1 MIGNP
6 KASPCGALAP
16 ASVYGHTGFTGT
28 CFWIDPDNQLIYI
41 FLSNRVNPSRA
52 NNKLGSLDIRTR
64 IQDAIYKAIDRKSQ
78 KIRNFVTV
86 LTDKVLIKS
95 RYMLYGHGDDF
106 YNAKNEVKINFS
118 SNVWHGANL
127 DKLKEHLIEHFDKL
141 TRYPEPDAA
150 TLKRL
155 LARRYEIKE
164 ENIVVTNGSIT
175 AFYLLAQAWRGAKSM
190 IAIPSFSEYEDACR
204 LHEHEISFF
213 PTSDDLS
220 ELSLEGQDFCWICN
234 PNNPDGKLIHRTELL
249 RLISAN
255 PQTTFIIDQAYV
267 AFTTEDMLK
276 PSDVKT
282 HKNLIL
288 VQSIS
293 KAYNIPGLR
302 IGYLVAS
309 PEIAEKV
316 NMYIIPWSVNA
327 IAIEASKYILIHP
340 AQFTLPIRKWQ
351 RETADFI
358 YQLSKLDGLEVIPTS
373 TTFFL
378 VRLKKGTA
386 ADLKQFLLDNY
397 GILIRDASN
406 FRGLDETYLRLSTQK
421 LMKPDLA

>member
-1 MIGNP
+1 
-6 KASPCGALAP
+6 
-16 ASVYGHTGFTGT
+16 
-28 CFWIDPDNQLIYI
+28 
-41 FLSNRVNPSRA
+41 
-52 NNKLGSLDIRTR
+52 
-64 IQDAIYKAIDRKSQ
+64 
-78 KIRNFVTV
+78 
-86 LTDKVLIKS
+86 
-95 RYMLYGHGDDF
+95 MLFGHGDDF
-106 YNAKNEVKINFS
+106 YNSQNEVKINFS

-127 DKLKEHLIEHFDKL
+127 DKLKEHLGEQFDKL

-150 TLKRL
+150 SLKRL

-164 ENIVVTNGSIT
+164 ENVLVTNGSIT
-175 AFYLLAQAWRGAKSM
+175 AFYLLAQAWKGAKSM
-190 IAIPSFSEYEDACR
+190 IAVPSFSEYEDACR

-249 RLISAN
+249 GLIAAN
-255 PQTTFIIDQAYV
+255 RQTTFIIDQAYV
-267 AFTTEDMLK
+267 AFTTEEMLK
-276 PSDVKT
+276 PADVKN
-282 HKNLIL
+282 HPNLIL

-309 PEIAEKV
+309 PEKIAEVSK
-316 NMYIIPWSVNA
+316 YLIPWSVNA
-327 IAIEASKYILIHP
+327 VAMEASKYILIHP

-351 RETADFI
+351 RETAEFI
-358 YQLSKLDGLEVIPTS
+358 YQLSKLDGLEVLPTS

-386 ADLKQFLLDNY
+386 ACLKKYLWDTY

-406 FRGLDETYLRLSTQK
+406 FRGLDETYIRLSTQTTAEN
-421 LMKPDLA
+421 LQLVEGVREWLAAN